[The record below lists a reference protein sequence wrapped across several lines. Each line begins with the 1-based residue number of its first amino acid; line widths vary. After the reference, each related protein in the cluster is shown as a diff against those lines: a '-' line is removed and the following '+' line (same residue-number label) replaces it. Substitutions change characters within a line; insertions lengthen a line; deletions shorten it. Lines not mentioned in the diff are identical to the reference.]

1 MLRMIFKVLWARK
14 RRYGWLL
21 TELVL
26 VTMIV
31 WVLLDPL
38 VVLLSIESMPN
49 GFDERNL
56 YRVVLADYNSHS
68 SRFRSEEMNPVKARE
83 NRWSQLRRIRAYPG
97 VESATFFGNTGPFW
111 QSSYYLRFQ
120 KDTLVTDAW
129 VMEVVP
135 GSDYFQTLRFTEVGG
150 QTNEQLDRLLQGE
163 PFEQPDRVVLSD
175 AAFPGQS
182 ARGLNDTV
190 NQHQVVGTTALVRM
204 RVGGVPMPVTSRLT
218 YPSGQS
224 ILFRVRDGI
233 DEDKFLPAFTEWARN
248 NLQVGNSYVRS
259 VQSFRDFMHEDGD
272 EVRQN
277 LRVRTILAGFFLFFL
292 FMGVTGTFWM
302 QTRSRRE
309 EIGILKSFGATR
321 GTIVR
326 SLLAEGGILAT
337 LAVIIGCFLYLQY
350 AMKEGLYNPLGNNG
364 NNIYTLYSGRFWFEY
379 FKTHF
384 MVISLITWV
393 LLQLVVCLGIWIPAR
408 NLSRIPPTEAL
419 HED

>member
-1 MLRMIFKVLWARK
+1 MLRMILKMLWARK
-14 RRYGWLL
+14 KRYGWLL

-31 WVLLDPL
+31 WVLLDP
-38 VVLLSIESMPN
+38 VAVLFSIESMPN

-56 YRVVLADYNSHS
+56 YRVVLADYSPRS
-68 SRFRSEEMNPVKARE
+68 PRFRPDEVDPVKARE
-83 NRWSQLRRIRAYPG
+83 NRWDLLRRVRAYDG

-111 QSSYYLRFQ
+111 QTSYFLRFQ
-120 KDTLVTDAW
+120 KDSLTTDAW
-129 VMEVVP
+129 VMEIVP
-135 GSDYFQTLRFTEVGG
+135 GSDYFQTLRFTEVDG

-204 RVGGVPMPVTSRLT
+204 RVGGVPMPVTSRLV
-218 YPSGQS
+218 YPVGRSM
-224 ILFRVRDGI
+224 LLRVRDGV
-233 DEDKFLPAFTEWARN
+233 DEDEFLPAFTEWARN
-248 NLQVGNSYVRS
+248 NLKAGNSYVRS
-259 VQSFRDFMHEDGD
+259 VQPFRDFMHEDGD
-272 EVRQN
+272 DVRQN
-277 LRVRTILAGFFLFFL
+277 LRVRSILAGFFLFFL

-326 SLLAEGGILAT
+326 SLLAEGFILAT
-337 LAVIIGCFLYLQY
+337 LAVIIGCLLYLQY
-350 AMKEGLYNPLGNNG
+350 VLKEGLYNPLGNNG
-364 NNIYTLYSGRFWFEY
+364 NNICTLYSGRFWFEH

-384 MVISLITWV
+384 AVVSLITWA
-393 LLQLVVCLGIWIPAR
+393 LLQFVVCLGIWIPAR
-408 NLSRIPPTEAL
+408 GMSRVTPTEAL
-419 HED
+419 HEE

>member
-1 MLRMIFKVLWARK
+1 MLRMIFKMLWARK

-111 QSSYYLRFQ
+111 VSSYYLRFQ

-175 AAFPGQS
+175 APFPDNRH
-182 ARGLNDTV
+182 A
-190 NQHQVVGTTALVRM
+190 A
-204 RVGGVPMPVTSRLT
+204 
-218 YPSGQS
+218 
-224 ILFRVRDGI
+224 
-233 DEDKFLPAFTEWARN
+233 
-248 NLQVGNSYVRS
+248 
-259 VQSFRDFMHEDGD
+259 
-272 EVRQN
+272 
-277 LRVRTILAGFFLFFL
+277 
-292 FMGVTGTFWM
+292 
-302 QTRSRRE
+302 
-309 EIGILKSFGATR
+309 
-321 GTIVR
+321 
-326 SLLAEGGILAT
+326 
-337 LAVIIGCFLYLQY
+337 
-350 AMKEGLYNPLGNNG
+350 
-364 NNIYTLYSGRFWFEY
+364 
-379 FKTHF
+379 
-384 MVISLITWV
+384 
-393 LLQLVVCLGIWIPAR
+393 
-408 NLSRIPPTEAL
+408 
-419 HED
+419 

>member
-1 MLRMIFKVLWARK
+1 MLRMIVKMVWARK

-21 TELVL
+21 AELVL
-26 VTMIV
+26 VTLIL

-38 VVLLSIESMPN
+38 VVLHSIESMPN

-56 YRVVLADYNSHS
+56 YRVVLADYNDRS
-68 SRFRSEEMNPVKARE
+68 SRFRPDEMLPAKARE
-83 NRWSQLRRIRAYPG
+83 NRWTQLRRIRAYKG
-97 VESATFFGNTGPFW
+97 VESATFFGKTGPFW

-129 VMEVVP
+129 VMEIVP
-135 GSDYFQTLRFTEVGG
+135 GSDYFQTLCFTEVNG

-163 PFEQPDRVVLSD
+163 PFERPDRVVLSD

-190 NQHQVVGTTALVRM
+190 NKHQVVGTTALVRM
-204 RVGGVPMPVTSRLT
+204 RAGGVPMPVTSQLV

-224 ILFRVRDGI
+224 ILLRVRKGV
-233 DEDKFLPAFTEWARN
+233 DEDEFLPAFTEWARK
-248 NLQVGNSYVRS
+248 NLQTGNSYVRS
-259 VQSFRDFMHEDGD
+259 VQPFRDFMYDDED

-277 LRVRTILAGFFLFFL
+277 FRVRTILVVFFLFFL
-292 FMGVTGTFWM
+292 FLGVTGTFWM

-321 GTIVR
+321 GIIIR
-326 SLLAEGGILAT
+326 ALLIEGIILAT
-337 LAVIIGCFLYLQY
+337 LAVVIGCFLYLQY

-364 NNIYTLYSGRFWFEY
+364 NNISTLYSGRFWFE
-379 FKTHF
+379 HF
-384 MVISLITWV
+384 RQHFAVISVIIWA

-408 NLSRIPPTEAL
+408 RLSRIPPTEAL
-419 HED
+419 HEE

>member
-150 QTNEQLDRLLQGE
+150 
-163 PFEQPDRVVLSD
+163 
-175 AAFPGQS
+175 AFPGQS

-224 ILFRVRDGI
+224 ILFRVRGGI

-259 VQSFRDFMHEDGD
+259 VQTFRDFMHEDGD

-302 QTRSRRE
+302 QTRSRHE

-326 SLLAEGGILAT
+326 SLLAEGVILAT
-337 LAVIIGCFLYLQY
+337 LAVIIGCLLYLQY

-384 MVISLITWV
+384 SVISLITWV